1 MNMNNVK
8 TLYKFCLSRICIYN
22 FSLWQ
27 HKSRGKLSVAFYFNY
42 NFQLMCYLPVNV
54 SFPRFLST
62 LRLLLFWNFVKNA
75 ISCYGG
81 ISCFMYYFP
90 FGEVLRIC
98 LCHLLLSVLGVIV
111 LFSVL
116 FPRLRKKNCIC
127 EYWLTN
133 SNFECNTY
141 RGGSRSNIWAPISAQ
156 YHLRL

>member
-1 MNMNNVK
+1 MNMNNIK

-27 HKSRGKLSVAFYFNY
+27 HKPRGKLSVAFYFNY

-62 LRLLLFWNFVKNA
+62 LRLLLFWNFVKNV
-75 ISCYGG
+75 ISLLRWN
-81 ISCFMYYFP
+81 FMLHVLFP

-116 FPRLRKKNCIC
+116 FPRVRKKNCIC
-127 EYWLTN
+127 EYFIYWHCFK
-133 SNFECNTY
+133 S
-141 RGGSRSNIWAPISAQ
+141 IQ
-156 YHLRL
+156 